1 MSENTLMHTYY
12 LLSFKLLSPMLIGC
26 GKSENTDND
35 VLLGSDKQ
43 PYIPATSMVGVLR
56 RSGHKTDA
64 KGALDTSEAD
74 TVFGLDMESPVIMSD
89 AVTKCKTY
97 VSERD
102 NVALD
107 EYKVAKEKAKFNYE
121 VVQPGVVFTA
131 IAEITADNAA
141 VVTDFEKLL
150 AKADNDGLAFGA
162 KTERGLG
169 EVELKVW
176 KKEFD
181 LFSEEGLN
189 SWLEF
194 NPFAANAFDTKKNPM
209 VLICNDPSS
218 RLKIELEFKQAGGL
232 SIRYY
237 TGEIGEEND
246 AAVKNSPLLVRAE
259 AEEGETLDGNAYVSD
274 SMTPPDSSLPVVP
287 GTSWAGAFRRRF
299 IELIGDDVEKLVDDF
314 KEERVDAELEKRS
327 EGEKLADEVFGF
339 VYEKKK
345 GGGNST
351 ADEVAPN
358 EAEENAAAEADSEN
372 AEKTK
377 AKENP
382 TQAKSKIKISE
393 TVLHKGKPK
402 TLTRIA
408 VDRFS
413 GAVKNHA
420 LLTEQSVFYGHGK
433 LVLRIDRQIS
443 EKTAC
448 ALCAVL
454 CDLNNG
460 YLAVGGETAIGRG
473 MFKITEMK
481 VDGVKLADIEA
492 CSKII
497 KNNDLPEICFETM
510 KTAVLNGL
518 GKGAAANDA

>member
-1 MSENTLMHTYY
+1 MSENTRMHTYY

-35 VLLGSDKQ
+35 VLLGSDSK

-121 VVQPGVVFTA
+121 VVQPGAVFTA

-169 EVELKVW
+169 EVELTVW

-181 LFSEEGLN
+181 LSVAEELN

-194 NPFAANAFDTKKNPM
+194 DPFAGNAFDTQKEPM
-209 VLICNDPSS
+209 ALTCTDLSS
-218 RLKIELEFKQAGGL
+218 RLKIELDLRQAGGL

-237 TGEIGEEND
+237 TGEIGEEKD

-299 IELIGDDVEKLVDDF
+299 IELLGND
-314 KEERVDAELEKRS
+314 
-327 EGEKLADEVFGF
+327 GEALADELFGF
-339 VYEKKK
+339 VVDKKDDAGEVDVHK
-345 GGGNST
+345 AAGN
-351 ADEVAPN
+351 A
-358 EAEENAAAEADSEN
+358 AEEEDE
-372 AEKTK
+372 E
-377 AKENP
+377 P

-393 TVLHKGKPK
+393 SVIHCGKPK

-413 GAVKNHA
+413 GAVKNGA

-433 LVLRIDRQIS
+433 LVLRIDRQLS
-443 EKTAC
+443 EKAAC

-454 CDLNNG
+454 CDLDNG

-492 CSKII
+492 CSEIM
-497 KNNDLPEICFETM
+497 KNNDMPEICFETM

>member
-1 MSENTLMHTYY
+1 MSEIENKRMHTYY

-35 VLLGSDKQ
+35 VLLGSDKR

-56 RSGHKTDA
+56 RALYKTNA
-64 KGALDTSEAD
+64 KGELDTSEAD
-74 TVFGLDMESPVIMSD
+74 AVFGRLDMESPVIMSD
-89 AVTKCKTY
+89 AVTECQTY

-121 VVQPGVVFTA
+121 VVQPGAVFKA

-141 VVTDFEKLL
+141 VLSDLEKLL

-169 EVELKVW
+169 EVELTVW
-176 KKEFD
+176 QKDFD
-181 LFSEEGLN
+181 LSSEEGLN
-189 SWLEF
+189 AWLEF
-194 NPFAANAFDTKKNPM
+194 DPFAANAFDTQKEPM
-209 VLICNDPSS
+209 TLTCTDASS
-218 RLKIELEFKQAGGL
+218 RLKLELELEQAGGL

-259 AEEGETLDGNAYVSD
+259 PEEGETLDGSAYISD
-274 SMTPPDSSLPVVP
+274 SMTPPDASLPVVP
-287 GTSWAGAFRRRF
+287 GTSWAGAFRSRF
-299 IELIGDDVEKLVDDF
+299 IELLGDDGKALA
-314 KEERVDAELEKRS
+314 EEL
-327 EGEKLADEVFGF
+327 FGF
-339 VYEKKK
+339 VDDKNADQGDSK
-345 GGGNST
+345 
-351 ADEVAPN
+351 ADEADKSK
-358 EAEENAAAEADSEN
+358 AEEDAAAEET
-372 AEKTK
+372 E
-377 AKENP
+377 EP

-413 GAVKNHA
+413 GAVKNGA

-433 LVLRIDRQIS
+433 LVLRINRQIS
-443 EKTAC
+443 EKAAC

-454 CDLNNG
+454 CDLDNG

-492 CSKII
+492 CSEIM